1 MKSEDISD
9 PILFLNSFSMH
20 DVRIENINIDLSQQ
34 IFEFATDDLNWNYEG
49 SPEYKMRTCTVM
61 FLGVESYFLDILDV
75 TGVIIGR
82 NHAYMVGDLI
92 QVDIDLN
99 NGAGDLSWSIG
110 RSSISL
116 RCHSMRIVNK

>member
-49 SPEYKMRTCTVM
+49 SPEYKKRTCTVM

-116 RCHSMRIVNK
+116 KCHSMRIVNK